1 MLLVVVG
8 LLRIHGAP
16 GVPGLR
22 WLLGVGN
29 QTKVV
34 NAVHPAGEGVAKGGH
49 RATGTGHGAPPPSDL
64 RRFACAACPRL
75 AEAMMIQD
83 AAATPSGNN

>member
-1 MLLVVVG
+1 MVVG

-34 NAVHPAGEGVAKGGH
+34 NAVHTAGEGVAKGGQ
-49 RATGTGHGAPPPSDL
+49 RATGTGHGAPPPL
-64 RRFACAACPRL
+64 RLCCMSAVGGGNDDTGCGSYTLLERL
-75 AEAMMIQD
+75 I
-83 AAATPSGNN
+83 